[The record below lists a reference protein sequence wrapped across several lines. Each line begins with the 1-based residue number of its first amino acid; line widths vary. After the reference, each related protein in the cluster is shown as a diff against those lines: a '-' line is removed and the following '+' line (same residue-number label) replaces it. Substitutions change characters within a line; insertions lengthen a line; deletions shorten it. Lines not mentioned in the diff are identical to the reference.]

1 MSHLST
7 LLKKLNKF
15 SKRSLVKIDLLSL
28 LEIFS
33 VKEQNKR
40 GLMVINLQPFELRGN
55 LRVAIADGP
64 LQQLAQAI

>member
-1 MSHLST
+1 MSHLSP

-15 SKRSLVKIDLLSL
+15 SKRSLVKTDLLSL

-40 GLMVINLQPFELRGN
+40 GLMVINLQPFELRAN

>member
-15 SKRSLVKIDLLSL
+15 SKRSLVKIDLSL

-40 GLMVINLQPFELRGN
+40 GLMVINLQPFELRAN
-55 LRVAIADGP
+55 LRFAIADGP